1 LPYLGAI
8 VAFLDKIAPNLKMH
22 FRKTG
27 MQQRGETMAKKM
39 SVTSIKHAKGG
50 TPLMMITA
58 YDALFARLFDPIAD
72 IILVG
77 DSLNMSF
84 AGRPD
89 TLSATMEQMIYHT
102 KAVCAGAPETFVIC
116 DMPFGTYT
124 TPERAFDNAM
134 AVYQQTEADAVK
146 IEGGKDKAS
155 VIAYLTSQGIAV
167 CGHIGLLPQSVRSEG
182 GYKVKGKD
190 EANTLALIEDA
201 KAVEAAGA
209 FCIVL
214 EGVKADA
221 ARRIAEAV
229 QVPIVG
235 IGAGSSVD
243 GQVLVFSDMLGLY
256 EPFVPK
262 FVKQYMNGAEAVKT
276 AVEQYKQEVA
286 TRAFP
291 AEEHTY

>member
-1 LPYLGAI
+1 
-8 VAFLDKIAPNLKMH
+8 
-22 FRKTG
+22 
-27 MQQRGETMAKKM
+27 MARKM
-39 SVTSIKHAKGG
+39 SVTSIKNAKGG

-89 TLSATMEQMIYHT
+89 TLSATMEQMLYHT
-102 KAVCAGAPETFVIC
+102 KAVCNGAPGSFVIC
-116 DMPFGTYT
+116 DMPFGSYT
-124 TPERAFDNAM
+124 SCERALDNAM
-134 AVYQQTEADAVK
+134 EVYRQTDADAVK
-146 IEGGKDKAS
+146 IEGGRDKADI
-155 VIAYLTSQGIAV
+155 IAHLTANGIAV
-167 CGHIGLLPQSVRSEG
+167 CGHIGLLPQAVRGEG

-190 EANTLALIEDA
+190 EANVLSLIEDA
-201 KAVEAAGA
+201 KAVEAVGA

-221 ARRIAEAV
+221 AARIAGAV
-229 QVPIVG
+229 GIPVVG
-235 IGAGSSVD
+235 IGAGSGVD

-262 FVKQYMNGAEAVKT
+262 FVKQYMDGAAAVKS
-276 AVEQYKQEVA
+276 AVLQYKEEVQ
-286 TRAFP
+286 TRTFP
-291 AEEHTY
+291 AQEHTY